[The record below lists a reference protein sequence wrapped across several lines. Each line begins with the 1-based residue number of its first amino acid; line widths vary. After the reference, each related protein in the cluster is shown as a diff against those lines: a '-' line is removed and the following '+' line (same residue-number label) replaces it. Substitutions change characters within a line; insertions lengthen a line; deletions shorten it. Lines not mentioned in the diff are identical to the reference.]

1 MSPEPAAAV
10 EVEVLKGVM
19 AGDRVEIV
27 VVDEVVEDEG
37 TEADEAGWEVEAK
50 SKIDYRLN
58 SISET
63 VWVLL
68 PDKRMNS

>member
-1 MSPEPAAAV
+1 MA
-10 EVEVLKGVM
+10 VEVLKGVM

-27 VVDEVVEDEG
+27 VVDEVVEDEDEG
-37 TEADEAGWEVEAK
+37 TEADEAGLEVEAK
-50 SKIDYRLN
+50 SKKDYRLN

-68 PDKRMNS
+68 PVKRRNS

>member
-10 EVEVLKGVM
+10 AVEVLKGVM

-37 TEADEAGWEVEAK
+37 TEADEAGLEVEAK
-50 SKIDYRLN
+50 SKKITD
-58 SISET
+58 
-63 VWVLL
+63 
-68 PDKRMNS
+68 

>member
-27 VVDEVVEDEG
+27 VVDEVVEDEDEG
-37 TEADEAGWEVEAK
+37 TEADEAGLEVEAK
-50 SKIDYRLN
+50 SKKITD
-58 SISET
+58 
-63 VWVLL
+63 
-68 PDKRMNS
+68 